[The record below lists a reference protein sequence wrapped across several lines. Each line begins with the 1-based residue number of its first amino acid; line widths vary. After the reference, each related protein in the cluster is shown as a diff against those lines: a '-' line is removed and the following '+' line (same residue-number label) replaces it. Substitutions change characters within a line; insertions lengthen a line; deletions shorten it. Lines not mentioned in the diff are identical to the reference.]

1 MPLTSKQRRELGAR
15 GQRLKPAVTISA
27 DAGALAETVVTHV
40 RALLVERELAKVRIR
55 TDDRAA
61 CRRAA
66 EQLAARVPCQIVRIV
81 GRVALLYRADAEH
94 RTKPHNPSAAVD
106 DMIETTAG
114 TRTEDRPWNNSDDSA
129 SS

>member
-15 GQRLKPAVTISA
+15 GQRLKPAITISA
-27 DAGALAETVVTHV
+27 ETDGLAETVVTHI
-40 RALLVERELAKVRIR
+40 RALLVEHELAKVRIR

-94 RTKPHNPSAAVD
+94 
-106 DMIETTAG
+106 
-114 TRTEDRPWNNSDDSA
+114 EDKTVQPARGG
-129 SS
+129 